1 MRLCRI
7 VAVLGLLAALSLPA
21 AASAAET
28 KQHVGLHDMTCTGI
42 TAMGKG
48 LPADSAMQLTLT
60 NRDDG
65 STLAGQTVR
74 TSAKGQFTAKL
85 PARLNK
91 VLSIRLTVSR
101 SDGRKLAFA
110 DHTMARGAAMCNL
123 PFTGPS
129 RGTSLLLAGTAALG
143 LGLVLVA
150 TAARRDRILAR
161 VSAFES
167 ARISRRAFWAV
178 RPGPARPAGTPRRRR
193 RRR

>member
-28 KQHVGLHDMTCTGI
+28 KHHVGLHDMTCTSI
-42 TAMGKG
+42 MAMGKG
-48 LPADSAMQLTLT
+48 LAKNTAMQLTLT
-60 NRDDG
+60 NRDNG

-74 TSAKGQFTAKL
+74 TSAKGGFMVKL

-101 SDGRKLAFA
+101 SDDGSKVGFA

-129 RGTSLLLAGTAALG
+129 RGPSLLLAGTAALG

-150 TAARRDRILAR
+150 TAARRDRVLAR
-161 VSAFES
+161 VRAFES
-167 ARISRRAFWAV
+167 ARFSRR
-178 RPGPARPAGTPRRRR
+178 
-193 RRR
+193 

>member
-7 VAVLGLLAALSLPA
+7 LAVLGLLAALWLPA

-28 KQHVGLHDMTCTGI
+28 KQHIGLHDMTCTSI
-42 TAMGKG
+42 MAMGKG
-48 LPADSAMQLTLT
+48 LPANTPMQLTLT
-60 NRDDG
+60 NRDIG

-74 TSAKGQFTAKL
+74 TSAKGEFMVKL

-91 VLSIRLTVSR
+91 VLSMRLTVSR
-101 SDGRKLAFA
+101 SDGSKVGFA
-110 DHTMARGAAMCNL
+110 DHTMAKGAAMCNL

-129 RGTSLLLAGTAALG
+129 RGSSLLLAGTAALG

-167 ARISRRAFWAV
+167 ARISRR
-178 RPGPARPAGTPRRRR
+178 GS
-193 RRR
+193 